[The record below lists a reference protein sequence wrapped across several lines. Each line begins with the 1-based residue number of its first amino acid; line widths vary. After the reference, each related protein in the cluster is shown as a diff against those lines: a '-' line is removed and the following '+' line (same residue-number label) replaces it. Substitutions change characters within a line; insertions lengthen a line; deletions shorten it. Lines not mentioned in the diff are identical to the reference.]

1 MVANGE
7 KITCAGVIR
16 NALLL
21 ITGATFPADL
31 FIMPLAGYDIIL
43 GTKWLG
49 VLGPIV
55 WDLVNRRMSFQCGA
69 CTVSWTGVATAAGLA
84 VCALLADKPLLEALL
99 AMFVD
104 VFTTPTGLPPKRA
117 HDHHILLKHDA
128 QLVAIRPYPYPAA
141 HKDELERQCA
151 AMMEQGIICH
161 SDSPFSSMVLLVKKP
176 DGSWRFCVDYGP

>member
-55 WDLVNRRMSFQCGA
+55 WDLVNRRMSFQCGPA
-69 CTVSWTGVATAAGLA
+69 LSPGL
-84 VCALLADKPLLEALL
+84 VWPLQLGWLCAH
-99 AMFVD
+99 FW
-104 VFTTPTGLPPKRA
+104 PTNL
-117 HDHHILLKHDA
+117 
-128 QLVAIRPYPYPAA
+128 
-141 HKDELERQCA
+141 
-151 AMMEQGIICH
+151 
-161 SDSPFSSMVLLVKKP
+161 
-176 DGSWRFCVDYGP
+176 SWRPSSPCLWTSSPHQLASLPSAPTTTIYY